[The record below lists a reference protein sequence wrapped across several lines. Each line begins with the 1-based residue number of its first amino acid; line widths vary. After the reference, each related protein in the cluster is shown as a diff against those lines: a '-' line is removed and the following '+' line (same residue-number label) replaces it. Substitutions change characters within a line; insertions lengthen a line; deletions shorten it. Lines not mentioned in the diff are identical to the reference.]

1 MSELEEI
8 FKALKYKETRIPL
21 RNHDDLLSEFQ
32 LFWCKWLKDLA
43 GVKVGGEQTENVY
56 AIIYFVSKDGVKMIF
71 LDVWELGSVGGPGK
85 TVANETS
92 EIIKV
97 ISMLWLHDMRS
108 INCKRL
114 LFSEEIM

>member
-8 FKALKYKETRIPL
+8 FKALKCKETRVPL

-56 AIIYFVSKDGVKMIF
+56 AIIYFVSKDRVKMIF

-97 ISMLWLHDMRS
+97 ISMLWLHDKRS
-108 INCKRL
+108 ICKRL
-114 LFSEEIM
+114 LFSEEII